1 MTLGF
6 IVWPQKLGK
15 IDVPPGC
22 GLLLLFAKIVIGQGL
37 KLSSNLATSTIMMAA
52 ANNENGTRKK
62 TLEKEHL
69 EKVLEK
75 EHFIM
80 TATPTAANLT
90 DYFEN

>member
-1 MTLGF
+1 M
-6 IVWPQKLGK
+6 
-15 IDVPPGC
+15 
-22 GLLLLFAKIVIGQGL
+22 IGQGL

-62 TLEKEHL
+62 TLKTEHL

-80 TATPTAANLT
+80 TAMPTAANLT

>member
-1 MTLGF
+1 
-6 IVWPQKLGK
+6 
-15 IDVPPGC
+15 
-22 GLLLLFAKIVIGQGL
+22 
-37 KLSSNLATSTIMMAA
+37 MMAA

-80 TATPTAANLT
+80 TATLTAANLT

>member
-15 IDVPPGC
+15 IDVPLV
-22 GLLLLFAKIVIGQGL
+22 LLLLFAQIVIGQGL